1 MGRPLHPDEYPDM
14 NDGTCA
20 DLWKKSSEELYNLL
34 YCQRG
39 LAEQYNQEIKVQAFG
54 KRVSSTRQ
62 TTNSYRML
70 LAALCQ
76 AVFRFLRT
84 KFFRKGTQWHTATLT
99 KFRRECI
106 QVPAIAI
113 KSTRCH
119 LHSPLT
125 EPL

>member
-1 MGRPLHPDEYPDM
+1 MGRPLHPDEYSDM

-39 LAEQYNQEIKVQAFG
+39 LAEQYNQEFKVQAFG

-70 LAALCQ
+70 LVGC
-76 AVFRFLRT
+76 VR
-84 KFFRKGTQWHTATLT
+84 
-99 KFRRECI
+99 
-106 QVPAIAI
+106 
-113 KSTRCH
+113 
-119 LHSPLT
+119 LHSDS
-125 EPL
+125 

>member
-1 MGRPLHPDEYPDM
+1 M

-39 LAEQYNQEIKVQAFG
+39 LAEQYNQEFKVQPFG

-70 LAALCQ
+70 L
-76 AVFRFLRT
+76 R
-84 KFFRKGTQWHTATLT
+84 
-99 KFRRECI
+99 
-106 QVPAIAI
+106 
-113 KSTRCH
+113 
-119 LHSPLT
+119 LHSDS
-125 EPL
+125 